1 MWFNCY
7 QFELIF
13 YFYLKR
19 MKWIYTVL
27 LKWSLHC
34 IVIIHILSVIC
45 AFKFTFLRPLNN
57 SKFSSYFFPTSCFW
71 FPFFQFKEAARPR
84 VEHSPCNPEAL
95 SSSPTAPLPPQL
107 YKLDLSSV
115 FPILFSLHFPL
126 LHFYLF

>member
-45 AFKFTFLRPLNN
+45 AFKFTFLRPFKVLFIFL
-57 SKFSSYFFPTSCFW
+57 SHVLFLIS
-71 FPFFQFKEAARPR
+71 FFQFKEAARPC

-107 YKLDLSSV
+107 YKLDWSSF